1 MILQEKIKKYNLN
14 WPQIPD
20 HLYRILTIGG
30 SGSRK
35 TNALLNLISHR
46 SDINEIYRY
55 AKDPYKAKYL
65 L

>member
-1 MILQEKIKKYNLN
+1 MINFDDTKGKIIKKYNLN

-20 HLYRILTIGG
+20 HLHRILTLGG

-46 SDINEIYRY
+46 SDINEII
-55 AKDPYKAKYL
+55 
-65 L
+65 